1 MMGNA
6 GDPGHAS
13 LRMFF
18 AAVPTPPTRE
28 CISAAARAAQLE
40 PEARLVPAENYHV
53 TLAFVGAIPASRL
66 PELQAVGRAQRAHRF
81 ALRFDAYEYWP
92 KPEVIVAAARTIPAA
107 LDLLWRQIHR
117 DLAAHQWAL
126 DPKRLRPHVTLAR
139 KVSQAPV
146 LQAMSPFEWWV
157 EAVSLIRSDASGSES
172 AYTVV
177 DTWPLLYDAEKQ

>member
-1 MMGNA
+1 MTGST
-6 GDPGHAS
+6 GDPDHGN

-28 CISAAARAAQLE
+28 CISAAARAAQLQ
-40 PEARLVPAENYHV
+40 PAARLVPAENYHM
-53 TLAFVGAIPASRL
+53 TLAFVGAIPASRVA
-66 PELQAVGRAQRAHRF
+66 ELQAIGRAQRAHRF

-92 KPEVIVAAARTIPAA
+92 KPEILVAAARIIPAA
-107 LDLLWRQIHR
+107 LDLLWQQIHR

-146 LQAMSPFEWWV
+146 LQAMSPFEWQV
-157 EAVSLIRSDASGSES
+157 EAISLIRSDTGGSES